1 MADEQNTNAQNDRPQ
16 GGASQPAPGN
26 GNQQKKPQQPTAH
39 GQQSAP
45 DEAEEQTG
53 WDADGN
59 PHFGQMRN
67 EYGANYNPYRFGGP
81 EPTNQNGNRR
91 RQNGQNQNTGNDAWR
106 QNNPGWNG
114 SGQNQNGNPSN
125 YGQNSAGGYGQNGYG
140 QNGNGYG
147 PNNGWGSNPPGP
159 YGASNGQNYGPN
171 GYGQNGY
178 GQNGYGPNAYGP
190 GRQGSYGA
198 PNGWNGQQGPNQP
211 PMGMNPNMYGTPYG
225 DFGPYFQP
233 INPDDPNQNPLYG
246 HWDWTAIM
254 AFVFSF
260 FGWFSFFSLP
270 LGFIAYRRDKIYHM
284 KGKGLA
290 IAAIVISILNI
301 LAMFALLLDPSL
313 LHSSLGA
320 LSGLGSG
327 SGQSTSS
334 MIQTLFM
341 LR

>member
-1 MADEQNTNAQNDRPQ
+1 MADEQNTNAQDDRPQ

-26 GNQQKKPQQPTAH
+26 GNQQKKPQQPQQPTAH

-81 EPTNQNGNRR
+81 EPTNQNGNRRR

-147 PNNGWGSNPPGP
+147 PNNGWGSNPSGP
-159 YGASNGQNYGPN
+159 YGASNGQNYGP
-171 GYGQNGY
+171 NGY